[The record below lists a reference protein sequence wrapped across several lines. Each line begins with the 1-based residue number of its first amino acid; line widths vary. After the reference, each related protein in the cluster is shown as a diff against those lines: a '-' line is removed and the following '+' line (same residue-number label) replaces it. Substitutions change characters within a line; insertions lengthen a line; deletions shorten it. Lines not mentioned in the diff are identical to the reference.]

1 MSLAATHL
9 VGFGAKRAAATG
21 GDATI
26 TFAATASKNAP
37 SSPATFSTHSIG
49 TAAGNRYVI
58 VALSG
63 YRSPGGNVPTVTID
77 SGGGAVSMTHV
88 ATADTSTFE
97 AYFYALLV
105 TTGTTASIVATY
117 TGGWVNLNCSVWAAY
132 GIAST
137 TAYHT
142 DSDLTATTTM
152 TAAINIPA
160 GGVAV
165 AIHGNNNAGAQTWTG
180 LTEDFD
186 STDVTSR
193 QCTGASLA
201 SATLQT
207 GLALSVT
214 NTAGDGV
221 LLVASWDN

>member
-1 MSLAATHL
+1 MSLVSTHL
-9 VGFGAKRAAATG
+9 IGFGAKRAAAAGG

-26 TFAATASKNAP
+26 TFAATASKSAP
-37 SSPATFSTHSIG
+37 ASPATFSSHAIG
-49 TAAGNRYVI
+49 SAAANRYVI

-63 YRSPGGNVPTVTID
+63 YRNGSGSVPTVTVD
-77 SGGGAVSMTHV
+77 GVSLTHV
-88 ATADTSTFE
+88 ATADTASFE
-97 AYFYALLV
+97 AYIYAGNIAS
-105 TTGTTASIVATY
+105 GTTASIVATY
-117 TGGWVNLNCSVWAAY
+117 TGAWVNLNCSIWAAY

-165 AIHGNNNAGAQTWTG
+165 AIHGNNNAGVQTWTG

-207 GLALSVT
+207 GLSLSVT
-214 NTAGDGV
+214 NTSGDGV

>member
-1 MSLAATHL
+1 MSLAATQL
-9 VGFGAKRAAATG
+9 IGFGAKRAAATG

-26 TFAATASKNAP
+26 AYASTASKSVPA
-37 SSPATFSTHSIG
+37 SPATFTAAGIG
-49 TAAGNRYVI
+49 TAAANRYVI

-63 YRSPGGNVPTVTID
+63 YRSTNGNVPTVTV
-77 SGGGAVSMTHV
+77 GGTSITHV
-88 ATADTSTFE
+88 ATADTATFE
-97 AYFYALLV
+97 AYIYAGNI
-105 TTGTTASIVATY
+105 TSGTTADVIATY
-117 TGGWVNLNCSVWAAY
+117 TGAWVNLNCSIWAAY

-186 STDVTSR
+186 STDVTTR

-207 GLALSVT
+207 GLSISVT
-214 NTAGDGV
+214 NTSGDGV